1 MRIRTYHTSVNL
13 LMEPG
18 MYQRIK
24 MISRL
29 EKTTMSKLIRDG
41 IKLKIAEIDKKN
53 NAVIQGG
60 QE

>member
-1 MRIRTYHTSVNL
+1 
-13 LMEPG
+13 

-53 NAVIQGG
+53 NTVIQGG

>member
-1 MRIRTYHTSVNL
+1 MRTRTFHTSVNL

-53 NAVIQGG
+53 NAVMGG